1 MNLRYLL
8 AIVLLFCSSIVAFSQ
23 ETIEEAKKRANELF
37 QDEKYAEAMPVY
49 LRLLADS
56 PRDHN
61 INYRYGTCLL
71 YNPSKNQDVF
81 KYLSYAVTSP
91 DVEFEAN
98 YFLGRAY
105 HLNYQFND
113 ALKYYQIYQQKAGA
127 NAKPSLDVK
136 RQIEMCN
143 NGKKL
148 ITTITEMIVID
159 KKEIEKDKFFR
170 IYDLSDIGGNLLVT
184 AEFQTKLDEKK
195 GHIPLIHFPANPT
208 VIYYSSYGESGKTG
222 KDIYVQR
229 RLPTGGWGIPQMLQG
244 GVNTNFD
251 EDYPYMHPDGNYLYF
266 SSKGHNSMGGYD
278 VFRCKY
284 DAETDMF
291 GLAENMDFAVSSPND
306 DLFYVV
312 DSLNR
317 NAYFGSNRQSE
328 EGKLNVY
335 KVRVDR
341 VPLNMTVIKGEFN
354 SVITPTQKKVLIDVK
369 DYASGEFIGNFN
381 SNDKGFYLITF
392 PKGGKYEMTIK
403 VGDNPQEYKYIV
415 SIPFQ
420 KEFKPLKQ
428 KIVHEMMSEVENVK
442 VIDLFN
448 EAVEDPQAVFA
459 QVIRMKSE
467 LKPNADKFNLDE
479 LDKERKSKE
488 VLNELGIGKLSLVEV
503 GYLLEEEVKDAQKA
517 ENGTKD
523 LENKLH
529 TQVVNNAAELA
540 RLDAI
545 IKSKMEKANAADTD
559 KKKYRLLKEVER
571 ALKTQE
577 EIKLQSEKSLAM
589 ADSLSKIAV
598 TGSPAQTAQI
608 KNISDQFNE
617 LMKENK
623 QKEAYALLFDN
634 KEALKKIISEKSPD
648 PLQDLIERGLVL
660 DAEIDRLQPKD
671 DEFAQQIKKIE
682 QEILTLENSKVT
694 ASKKEI
700 EKIDAQIKSKKAEK
714 QMVIEERSF
723 NAVGLNEKIEER
735 SAIRKQVDVLESL
748 YALDTKKVITKDEL
762 ASAVGTTNSINPAG
776 TKNQVSGQINQLVL
790 KDPSIKD
797 VDYSDMAADLGPVAT
812 STKNQADKV
821 KSDPSLTPQQKAAR
835 LKDLDKQLLGSI
847 NNELAATKKA
857 LAANP
862 NDPALRAKLDNL
874 QNARAMVA
882 ASLDVPDE
890 DNPDLL
896 ASNNSTSTTPD
907 GTGQG
912 NQGTTQG
919 AGTTTPSATVST
931 PSSTEL
937 IEAANPS
944 YNENIAK
951 VNGNPALSESEKLT
965 QLQQLDKE
973 LLSSIDKE
981 IAKTE
986 AAIKNSPN
994 DATLA
999 KKLEGLQDVKS
1010 DLQSDIAARE
1020 TLLAGASDTAVKT
1033 PLMASPQPTAEE
1045 KATLIESVNSSYNE
1059 KVAQIKVNEN
1069 LSASEKLNQLQQADK
1084 ELLAS
1089 IEEKIDATETAS
1101 KQNPGN
1107 AALAKEL
1114 ADLKTIRNEL
1124 ESAISSRETSI
1135 ANTTQSG
1142 ADVKT
1147 PLIAS
1152 QRDAIIE
1159 SINPTYNDKVAQINS
1174 NSSLSETEKL
1184 TQLQQTDK
1192 ALLASVEKEISTV
1205 ESGLKSNPSDATL
1218 SKKLADLKAIETEL
1232 ESSIAAR
1239 DNTLATASTSVVSSP
1254 LDVKEKEAVIEA
1266 VNPSYNEKIAQINSN
1281 STLSEAEKLNQ
1292 TQQEDKA
1299 LLASVNKEISKVEAE
1314 LKKNPS
1320 DTKLVDKLAD
1330 LKTVKS
1336 ELESAINNRESVIA
1350 SAGQPLT
1357 QKEKTSII
1365 DALNPSYNVKV
1376 AEINKNNKLTESQ
1389 KLEQLQQVDKEL
1401 ITSLNKEI
1409 AALESNIKN
1418 NPDPQLTKELAD
1430 YKSIKAELESK
1441 VAERETLL
1449 ASGSSVKTPL
1459 MASPQGATLIESIAP
1474 TYNEKVA
1481 QINANSGLNET
1492 EKTNQLQQAD
1502 RELLSTL
1509 NTEITKAEADL
1520 KKKPNDAVLA
1530 KKVADLKT
1538 VKSEIEAAIA
1548 SRDSAIASSGGSTF
1562 SEKEKE
1568 TLIESFNPTYNEKV
1582 AQINAN
1588 TSLSEKEK
1596 LTQLQ
1601 QADKELLTS
1610 LEKELSKV
1618 EADLKK
1624 NPNDVALAQKMT
1636 DLTVY
1641 KSELKSDIAE
1651 RETSI
1656 ADASSVKTPLMA
1668 SRQSDSERT
1677 ALIESVNST
1686 YNEKVAQIN
1695 NNTAL
1700 SESQKLNQLQ
1710 QADKELIAAIDK
1722 ELANPA
1728 IDSKKA
1734 TDLQVLKTGLESDV
1748 TARETVIASTHEALD
1763 PAVKAE
1769 LIKGIDS
1776 KYDKKVAAVNN
1787 DKDLSTSEKLDKLQE
1802 IDYALIKEVNSEIT
1816 KTETALA
1823 KNPSDEKLIKKSEDL
1838 QGLKTELETSVAARE
1853 SVIASSGSTMDDK
1866 AKSELV
1872 ESVSPSYNDK
1882 VAEVKNNEYM
1892 LDTEKQLQLQKLD
1905 QELVVAIDQE
1915 IASLQKELSDNPSN
1929 ALAKRKV
1936 EQLNTLKTEL
1946 EGTIAERQNS
1956 LSPSEASNP
1965 LAAKADLIEKLEAG
1979 YNERVAEIKADAFL
1993 TDLEKETQLQELDKE
2008 LLVTINK
2015 ELTKATKASK
2025 SKPKDEALKT
2035 AKQELAELKAIAEK
2049 VITEREE
2056 DLIAKKSASVT
2067 AQQKTELIEKVKPDY
2082 EAKVQQINDS
2092 NAEQSVKIQDLLKE
2106 ENALLA
2112 KLEAEQKASQAAI
2125 KKAPRDEKLKEKDNV
2140 ISVTKSETEK
2150 RINELT
2156 KEAVTLK
2163 ATTIDQPAL
2172 MAKVDPT
2179 FDTEI
2184 KQILDS
2190 NSPTKSADLAAR
2202 EDKLQENITSKIE
2215 ENEIQL
2221 ASKYSLD
2228 LAAENQIL
2236 AQKLRESNAREES
2249 YRGGSTKAPEAT
2261 ASTNPVT
2268 SPTSEKQAKID
2279 ALRKELL
2286 GDQAS
2291 EVGKTYTDV
2300 EDLKRQ
2306 EETLI
2311 NYSDALSNRLQSVN
2325 DEIKASGSE
2334 PALVEEKALIE
2345 SEIAANDSKVKRLA
2359 TAIEQ
2364 MEGVTS
2370 EAALTS
2376 PALKALID
2384 KENEIKE
2391 KLNNPNLTTK
2401 EKSALEKELAQVK
2414 VEQKKEENNLMTAD
2428 IAKRQATSQQKTSQ
2442 LTQLGSTSEIAK
2454 NTTELATSQSSRLSS
2469 EASALVTQSE
2479 KEKDPTAKNE
2489 ILTKAIEKQVEADAI
2504 LEEALVDNATRAAI
2518 NNQVTTLDSKEEIEQ
2533 KIRKYTVEIGELEKQ
2548 ISDLDTEIA
2557 ATKPKKAGELI
2568 KTRDALTAEKAL
2580 AEKELADLE
2589 RLRAEAEIAEI
2600 QKTIKPDAMDQM
2612 VSFEEEKKIVA
2623 SEDYMKYSIDANAAV
2638 RLENRIA
2645 ETEVMLTEQ
2654 RNISKELIAMSL
2666 DKNSKISQADVKQSV
2681 ENVKIA
2687 EDTLASLKEQLSA
2700 KQNALAAY
2708 NGDLQKMQNLVKRGV
2723 EPQFNLALAKV
2734 EENRAPLAGITI
2746 VEKPLNTYSDANP
2759 IPVNPKNPTGLVYR
2773 IQVGAFSKPIPQ
2785 DMYKS
2790 FSPVTGEKLVS
2801 GVTRYMAGYFSKS
2814 AVVEDAHARVR
2825 SLGYSDAFIV
2835 AYCDDERISLAEAKR
2850 LEATGECINTSS
2862 QEFIIAMATK
2872 PETAPAV
2879 VDLAYNQAPGAVKAT
2894 PAEAHLGLFYTVQ
2907 VGVYNKPATAKQVK
2921 YIDPLVTKRLPNG
2934 QIRYSTGMFTSVAE
2948 ATPKKA
2954 EARAKGVNDAFITAY
2969 YKGERITLSQASH
2982 LLRLNGPGILE
2993 KIDGSTLVSSTE
3005 GTTPT
3010 ETTTPKETTPVVK
3023 VETPKGTS
3031 PEDVK
3036 ASAYNKAPGAVP
3048 ATAVETR
3055 LGLFFTVQIGV
3066 YSKPATMKQLN
3077 YVSPLITKKLPN
3089 GQIRYSTGMFTS
3101 IEAAEP
3107 KRKEAL
3113 AKGVK
3118 HAYVT
3123 AYYKGERITIAEAKE
3138 LLSANGDSILEKLD
3152 K

>member
-8 AIVLLFCSSIVAFSQ
+8 TIVLLFCSTIAVFSQ

-81 KYLSYAVTSP
+81 KYLSYAVLNP

-98 YFLGRAY
+98 YFLAKAY

-312 DSLNR
+312 DSLNV

-354 SVITPTQKKVLIDVK
+354 SVITPAQKKVLIDVK

-428 KIVHEMMSEVENVK
+428 KIIHEMMSEVENVK

-448 EAVEDPQAVFA
+448 EQVEDPQAVFA
-459 QVIRMKSE
+459 QVIRMKSV
-467 LKPNADKFNLDE
+467 LTPNADKFNLDE

-488 VLNELGIGKLSLVEV
+488 VLTELGIGKLSLVEV

-517 ENGTKD
+517 ENGTKE
-523 LENKLH
+523 LENKLN

-540 RLDAI
+540 RLDGI
-545 IKSKMEKANAADTD
+545 IKGKMERANAADTD

-589 ADSLSKIAV
+589 ADSLAKLPV
-598 TGSPAQTAQI
+598 TGSAQQTAAI
-608 KNISDQFNE
+608 KKISDQFNE

-623 QKEAYALLFDN
+623 QKEAYALLYDN
-634 KEALKKIISEKSPD
+634 KAALKKIIDEKSPD

-660 DAEIDRLQPKD
+660 DDEINRLQPKD
-671 DEFAQQIKKIE
+671 DEYAEQLKKID
-682 QEILTLENSKVT
+682 QEITTLENSKIT

-700 EKIDAQIKSKKAEK
+700 EKIDAQIKSKKTEK
-714 QMVIEERSF
+714 QMVVEERSF
-723 NAVGLNEKIEER
+723 NAVGLNEKINER
-735 SAIRKQVDVLESL
+735 SSIRKQVDVLEGL

-762 ASAVGTTNSINPAG
+762 ASAVGTTNSINPGG
-776 TKNQVSGQINQLVL
+776 TKNQVSGQIDQLVL

-812 STKNQADKV
+812 STKNQADRV
-821 KSDPSLTPQQKAAR
+821 KSDPSLTSQQKAAK
-835 LKDLDKQLLGSI
+835 LKDLDKQFLGSI
-847 NNELAATKKA
+847 NNELVATKKA

-862 NDPALRAKLDNL
+862 NDPALRAKMDNL
-874 QNARAMVA
+874 QNARAMVS
-882 ASLDVPDE
+882 ASLDIPDE
-890 DNPDLL
+890 DNAEMLTSDTY
-896 ASNNSTSTTPD
+896 ASA
-907 GTGQG
+907 GT
-912 NQGTTQG
+912 NQGDPKNSNSSETTDVKMPLIASQQ
-919 AGTTTPSATVST
+919 TPQSEESI
-931 PSSTEL
+931 
-937 IEAANPS
+937 IEAVNSS
-944 YNENIAK
+944 YNEDVAK
-951 VNGNPALSESEKLT
+951 VNGNPALSEAEKLT
-965 QLQQLDKE
+965 QLQQLDKN

-986 AAIKNSPN
+986 AALKSSPT

-999 KKLEGLQDVKS
+999 KKLEGLQSVKS
-1010 DLQSDIAARE
+1010 DLQSDITARE
-1020 TLLAGASDTAVKT
+1020 NAIADASSVET
-1033 PLMASPQPTAEE
+1033 PLIASQQPTAEE
-1045 KATLIESVNSSYNE
+1045 KASMIESVNSSYNE

-1107 AALAKEL
+1107 SALTKEL
-1114 ADLKTIRNEL
+1114 SNLKVIRDEL
-1124 ESAISSRETSI
+1124 ESVIATRETTMARTS
-1135 ANTTQSG
+1135 
-1142 ADVKT
+1142 D
-1147 PLIAS
+1147 PLAKMPLMAS
-1152 QRDAIIE
+1152 PQGVALIE
-1159 SINPTYNDKVAQINS
+1159 SVSPTYNESVAKIN
-1174 NSSLSETEKL
+1174 NNTNLSDGEKL

-1192 ALLASVEKEISTV
+1192 ALLASIEKEISTV
-1205 ESGLKSNPSDATL
+1205 ETSLKSNPNDPILT
-1218 SKKLADLKAIETEL
+1218 KKLADLKSIVSEL

-1239 DNTLATASTSVVSSP
+1239 DNTLVSSTTSVVSSP
-1254 LDVKEKEAVIEA
+1254 LDLKEKEALIES
-1266 VNPSYNEKIAQINSN
+1266 VNASYNEKIAQINSN
-1281 STLSEAEKLNQ
+1281 SNLSESEKLNQ
-1292 TQQEDKA
+1292 LQQEDKA
-1299 LLASVNKEISKVEAE
+1299 LLTSVNKEISKVEADV
-1314 LKKNPS
+1314 KKNPS
-1320 DTKLVDKLAD
+1320 DAKLTDKLTD
-1330 LKTVKS
+1330 LKTVKT
-1336 ELESAINNRESVIA
+1336 ELESAINNRESLIA
-1350 SAGQPLT
+1350 SSGQPLT
-1357 QKEKTSII
+1357 QKEKTNII

-1376 AEINKNNKLTESQ
+1376 AEINKNNKLTDSQ

-1409 AALESNIKN
+1409 AALENNIKN

-1441 VAERETLL
+1441 VAQRETLL
-1449 ASGSSVKTPL
+1449 ASGSVKTSL
-1459 MASPQGATLIESIAP
+1459 MASPQGVALIESVSP

-1481 QINANSGLNET
+1481 QINKNTSLSET
-1492 EKTNQLQQAD
+1492 EKINQLQQAD
-1502 RELLSTL
+1502 RALLSVL
-1509 NTEITKAEADL
+1509 NTELNKAEADL
-1520 KKKPNDAVLA
+1520 KKNPNDALLA

-1538 VKSEIEAAIA
+1538 VKSEVESAIA
-1548 SRDSAIASSGGSTF
+1548 SRDASLASSGGSKF

-1568 TLIESFNPTYNEKV
+1568 SLIESFSPSYNEKV
-1582 AQINAN
+1582 VQINAN

-1610 LEKELSKV
+1610 LDRELSKV
-1618 EADLKK
+1618 EADFKK
-1624 NPNDVALAQKMT
+1624 NPNDDALAQKMT

-1641 KSELKSDIAE
+1641 KAELKSDIAE
-1651 RETSI
+1651 REKVISG
-1656 ADASSVKTPLMA
+1656 ASDPTVKTPLMA
-1668 SRQSDSERT
+1668 SQQPDSQKT
-1677 ALIESVNST
+1677 ALIESVNAE

-1710 QADKELIAAIDK
+1710 QADKELLAAIDK
-1722 ELANPA
+1722 ELVNPA

-1734 TDLQVLKTGLESDV
+1734 LDLKALKSEIQSDI

-1763 PAVKAE
+1763 PSIKAE

-1776 KYDKKVAAVNN
+1776 KYEKKIAAINN
-1787 DKDLSTSEKLDKLQE
+1787 DKDLSTSEKLDRLQE
-1802 IDYALIKEVNSEIT
+1802 IDYALIKEVNSEIGS
-1816 KTETALA
+1816 TEKALA
-1823 KNPSDEKLIKKSEDL
+1823 KNPSDEKLIKTSEDL
-1838 QGLKTELETSVAARE
+1838 NSLKVELEKSVAARE
-1853 SVIASSGSTMDDK
+1853 SVIASSGTVLDDK
-1866 AKSELV
+1866 AKTELI
-1872 ESVSPSYNDK
+1872 ESVSPTYNKK
-1882 VAEVKNNEYM
+1882 VAEVKTNEYM
-1892 LDTEKQLQLQKLD
+1892 LDSEKQLQLLKLD
-1905 QELVVAIDQE
+1905 QELVVAIDE
-1915 IASLQKELSDNPSN
+1915 EVASLQKELNENPSN
-1929 ALAKRKV
+1929 ALAKRKM
-1936 EQLNTLKTEL
+1936 EQLGTLKKEL
-1946 EGTIAERQNS
+1946 EGTISNRQNS
-1956 LSPSEASNP
+1956 LSTSEESNP
-1965 LAAKADLIEKLEAG
+1965 LAVKAELIEKLEGG
-1979 YNERVAEIKADAFL
+1979 YNERVAEIKADAFA
-1993 TDLEKETQLQELDKE
+1993 TDLEKETQLQELDKD
-2008 LLVTINK
+2008 LLVTINR
-2015 ELTKATKASK
+2015 ELTKVTKASK
-2025 SKPKDEALKT
+2025 SKPKDETLKT
-2035 AKQELAELKAIAEK
+2035 QKQELAELKAIAEK
-2049 VITEREE
+2049 VIAEREE
-2056 DLIAKKSASVT
+2056 DLMVQKSASVT
-2067 AQQKTELIEKVKPDY
+2067 AQQKSELITKVKPDY
-2082 EAKVQQINDS
+2082 EAKIQQINDS
-2092 NAEQSVKIQDLLKE
+2092 NAEQSLKLQDALKE

-2125 KKAPRDEKLKEKDNV
+2125 KKAPRDQKLKENDNV
-2140 ISVTKSETEK
+2140 IAVTKAETEK

-2163 ATTIDQPAL
+2163 ATTIDQTAL
-2172 MAKVDPT
+2172 MSKVDPT
-2179 FDTEI
+2179 FDAEI
-2184 KQILDS
+2184 KQIVDS
-2190 NSPTKSADLAAR
+2190 NSPTKSNDLVAR

-2249 YRGGSTKAPEAT
+2249 YRGGATKAPVAT
-2261 ASTNPVT
+2261 TDPVI
-2268 SPTSEKQAKID
+2268 PTVNTEKQAKVE

-2291 EVGKTYTDV
+2291 EVGKTYTNV

-2334 PALVEEKALIE
+2334 PSLLEEKALIE

-2370 EAALTS
+2370 DAALTS
-2376 PALKALID
+2376 PALKALMD

-2401 EKSALEKELAQVK
+2401 EKAALEKELAEVK

-2442 LTQLGSTSEIAK
+2442 LTQLGTTSEIAK

-2489 ILTKAIEKQVEADAI
+2489 ILTKAIEKQVQADAI

-2533 KIRKYTVEIGELEKQ
+2533 KIRKYTVEIGELEEQ

-2568 KTRDALTAEKAL
+2568 KTKDALTAEKTL

-2645 ETEVMLTEQ
+2645 ETEVMLTEK
-2654 RNISKELIAMSL
+2654 RNISKELITMSL
-2666 DKNSKISQADVKQSV
+2666 DKNSKISQVDVKQSV

-2687 EDTLASLKEQLSA
+2687 EDTLAALKEQLSV
-2700 KQNALAAY
+2700 KQNTLSAY
-2708 NGDLQKMQNLVKRGV
+2708 SGDLQKMQNLVKRGV

-2872 PETAPAV
+2872 PETTPAV

-2907 VGVYNKPATAKQVK
+2907 VGVYNKPATAKQTK

-2982 LLRLNGPGILE
+2982 LFRLNGPSILE
-2993 KIDGSTLVSSTE
+2993 KIDGTTLVSSTE
-3005 GTTPT
+3005 GTTPA
-3010 ETTTPKETTPVVK
+3010 ETVTPKETTPVAK

-3101 IEAAEP
+3101 LEAAEP

-3138 LLSANGDSILEKLD
+3138 LLSANGDSILEKLE